1 MIWYGNSPADGV
13 GVNGTGDVGVNG
25 MGGVADG
32 GAVSS
37 ISWVGV
43 GMPEPTEVLVGVAVA
58 TTGMVGMAVGVLVGA
73 VVEVRVGWALWVMIR
88 AALSR

>member
-13 GVNGTGDVGVNG
+13 GVNGTG
-25 MGGVADG
+25 GVADG
-32 GAVSS
+32 WAVSS

-43 GMPEPTEVLVGVAVA
+43 GTPGPTEVLVGVAVA
-58 TTGMVGMAVGVLVGA
+58 TTGVAGMAVGVLVGA
-73 VVEVRVGWALWVMIR
+73 VVEVRVGSAPWVMIR